1 MARKRNQKARK
12 VVMNRIIIA
21 LLVFLALIGCRTRK
35 TTIEEQKQVQ
45 KERII
50 KYKDSTAL
58 FQHNAQTL
66 QLDTYASQEYEVTV
80 ESDKDSVGNSKELV
94 YYRIRDG
101 DNETIRVSGGKVKI
115 TTKNSLSNS
124 QIVANTTL
132 TSTIKTT
139 NNGLRN
145 TESTTA
151 FSHKTKDVKSSYLYL
166 IAIIIVLLVV
176 FYFIRDKLK
185 RFLK

>member
-1 MARKRNQKARK
+1 MRKHNYIRILRAFGVIGLVLVLLGLLGCKTRK
-12 VVMNRIIIA
+12 V
-21 LLVFLALIGCRTRK
+21 G
-35 TTIEEQKQVQ
+35 TTEQKQVK

-58 FQHNAQTL
+58 FQKNEQTL
-66 QLDTYASQEYEVTV
+66 QLDTHASQEYEVTV
-80 ESDKDSVGNSKELV
+80 ESDKDSLGNSKELV

-101 DNETIRVSGGKVKI
+101 DNETIRVRGGKEKI

>member
-1 MARKRNQKARK
+1 MHNYIGILRAFG
-12 VVMNRIIIA
+12 VIGLVLV
-21 LLVFLALIGCRTRK
+21 LLGLLGCRTRK
-35 TTIEEQKQVQ
+35 VATTEQKQVQ

-58 FQHNAQTL
+58 FQQNAQTL
-66 QLDTYASQEYEVTV
+66 QLDTHASQEYEVTV
-80 ESDKDSVGNSKELV
+80 ESDKDSIGNSKELT
-94 YYRIRDG
+94 YTRIRDG
-101 DNETIRVSGGKVKI
+101 NNETIRVRGGKVKI
-115 TTKNSLSNS
+115 TTKSNLSNS

-132 TSTIKTT
+132 TSTISTT
-139 NNGLRN
+139 NNELRN

>member
-1 MARKRNQKARK
+1 
-12 VVMNRIIIA
+12 MNRIIIA
-21 LLVFLALIGCRTRK
+21 LLAFLALIGCRTRK
-35 TTIEEQKQVQ
+35 EVANTEQHQVQ

-50 KYKDSTAL
+50 KYKDSTVL

-66 QLDTYASQEYEVTV
+66 QLDTHASQEYEVTV

-101 DNETIRVSGGKVKI
+101 DNEMIRVSGGKVKI

-132 TSTIKTT
+132 ANTINAT
-139 NNGLRN
+139 NNELRT

-151 FSHKTKDVKSSYLYL
+151 FSHKTKEVNSVMSNWWIWFILLLGVWLCWRFRKCFFSLY
-166 IAIIIVLLVV
+166 
-176 FYFIRDKLK
+176 
-185 RFLK
+185 

>member
-21 LLVFLALIGCRTRK
+21 LLAFLALIGCRTRK
-35 TTIEEQKQVQ
+35 TTIEEQKQFQ

-50 KYKDSTAL
+50 KYKDSMAL
-58 FQHNAQTL
+58 FQQNTQTL

-115 TTKNSLSNS
+115 TTKSNLSNS

-132 TSTIKTT
+132 DNITKA
-139 NNGLRN
+139 N
-145 TESTTA
+145 TYFIAQRHSETA
-151 FSHKTKDVKSSYLYL
+151 FSHKTKNVKSSYLYL
-166 IAIIIVLLVV
+166 IAIIVVLLIA
-176 FYFIRDKLK
+176 FYFIRNKLK

>member
-1 MARKRNQKARK
+1 M
-12 VVMNRIIIA
+12 
-21 LLVFLALIGCRTRK
+21 LLLAFLTLIGCRTRK
-35 TTIEEQKQVQ
+35 EVANTEQKQVQ

-58 FQHNAQTL
+58 FQQNTQTL
-66 QLDTYASQEYEVTV
+66 QLDTHALQEYEVTV
-80 ESDKDSVGNSKELV
+80 ESDKDSIGNSKELV

-132 TSTIKTT
+132 DNITKD
-139 NNGLRN
+139 N
-145 TESTTA
+145 TYFIAQRHSETA
-151 FSHKTKDVKSSYLYL
+151 FSHKTKEVNSVMSYWWLWFIILLGVWLCWRYRKCLFSLY
-166 IAIIIVLLVV
+166 
-176 FYFIRDKLK
+176 
-185 RFLK
+185 

>member
-1 MARKRNQKARK
+1 
-12 VVMNRIIIA
+12 MNRIIIA
-21 LLVFLALIGCRTRK
+21 LLAFLSLIGCRTRK

-66 QLDTYASQEYEVTV
+66 QLDAHALQEYEITL
-80 ESDKDSVGNSKELV
+80 ESDRDSVGNSKELV

-101 DNETIRVSGGKVKI
+101 DNETIRVTGGKVKI

-124 QIVANTTL
+124 LIEANTTL
-132 TSTIKTT
+132 TNTITQNTDEERYTSTETT
-139 NNGLRN
+139 IL
-145 TESTTA
+145 
-151 FSHKTKDVKSSYLYL
+151 HKTKEVKGIVIRWWW
-166 IAIIIVLLVV
+166 IAIVILTVWIGWRYKV
-176 FYFIRDKLK
+176 F
-185 RFLK
+185 RF